1 MTGIVLASIAS
12 VFYLVAAFQQWQT
25 VTGKRPPRR
34 GFVLLATMLGTLA
47 HLAFFGTNMLSG
59 PYINF
64 AFLQVGSLIAW
75 VVVLLLLFASWRK
88 PIDNLFIGTL
98 PMAATILLLA
108 SFSTQY
114 VPLTRLSYGLT
125 WHILMAILAYSIFII
140 ASVQAVLVALQN
152 HFLKRHQT
160 RGLLQ
165 ALPPLQ
171 TMDALLFQMIWLGM
185 VLLTTAFFVGFPF
198 VSDLIEQKLLHKVVF
213 ACIGWTVFAGLLIGR
228 YRYGWRGLTA
238 SRWTLTGMA
247 FLVLSYFGSR
257 IVLQLMGAE

>member
-1 MTGIVLASIAS
+1 MTGIVIAIIAS
-12 VFYLVAAFQQWQT
+12 VFYLSAAFRQWQT
-25 VTGKRPPRR
+25 VTGKQPPNR

-88 PIDNLFIGTL
+88 PIDNLLIGTL
-98 PMAATILLLA
+98 PMASAVILLAA
-108 SFSTQY
+108 SSNQY
-114 VPLTRLSYGLT
+114 IPLKSLSYGLT

-185 VLLTTAFFVGFPF
+185 VLLTTAFMVGFPF
-198 VSDLIEQKLLHKVVF
+198 VSDLLEQKLLHKVVF
-213 ACIGWTVFAGLLIGR
+213 ACIGWLVFAGLLIGR
-228 YRYGWRGLTA
+228 YRSGWRGVTA

-257 IVLQLMGAE
+257 MVLQLMGAE